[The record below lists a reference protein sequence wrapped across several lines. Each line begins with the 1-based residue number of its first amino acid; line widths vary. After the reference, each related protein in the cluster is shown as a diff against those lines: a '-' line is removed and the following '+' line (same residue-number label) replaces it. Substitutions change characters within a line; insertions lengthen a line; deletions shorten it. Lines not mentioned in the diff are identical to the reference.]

1 MVLKTG
7 GTRRLFVAVELDDPL
22 RSSIAWTAAALP
34 EAGGSLRRTTAE
46 EVHLTL
52 RFIGDVPAERVD
64 AASEALHRTAHRAR
78 PFDITLGRLGV
89 FPESGPARVLWI
101 GVQEGGVP
109 LAALAGSVEEELVGC
124 GFAPENRV
132 FVPHITVAR
141 IAALKGVDPYRPL
154 SHNTLDVTGRT
165 QSIRRLVL
173 YESRPVTTGA
183 RYSVMDRAALG
194 RPTG

>member
-1 MVLKTG
+1 MVLTAG
-7 GTRRLFVAVELDDPL
+7 GLRRLFVAAELDDPL
-22 RSSIAWTAAALP
+22 RRSIGLIAAALP
-34 EAGGSLRRTTAE
+34 EMGGALRRTTAD
-46 EVHLTL
+46 EVHLTV
-52 RFIGDVPAERVD
+52 RFIGDVPAERLD
-64 AASEALHRTAHRAR
+64 AARQALHRAAHHAR

-89 FPESGPARVLWI
+89 FPESGPASVLWI
-101 GVQEGGVP
+101 GVQEGDIP
-109 LAALAGSVEEELVGC
+109 LAALASSVEEELVGC

-141 IAALKGVDPYRPL
+141 IAVLKGVDPYRPL

-165 QSIRRLVL
+165 QSIRQLVL

-183 RYSVMDRAALG
+183 RYSVMDRAVLG